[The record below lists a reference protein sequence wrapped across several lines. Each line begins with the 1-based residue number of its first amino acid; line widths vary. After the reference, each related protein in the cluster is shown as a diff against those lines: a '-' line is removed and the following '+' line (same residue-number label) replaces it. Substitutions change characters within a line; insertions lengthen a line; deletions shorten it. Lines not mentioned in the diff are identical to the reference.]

1 VPLKLQWI
9 HSLLLKVSKN
19 APYRPTTLEWLSQS
33 DNLARFLTREF
44 LEGFWVMNQQSSSTM
59 RVHQAELTV
68 LIWRS
73 NRGEIRQK
81 SNLVQNLAQKRYPIK
96 ESPQR
101 GFDAGCKDHE

>member
-1 VPLKLQWI
+1 
-9 HSLLLKVSKN
+9 
-19 APYRPTTLEWLSQS
+19 
-33 DNLARFLTREF
+33 
-44 LEGFWVMNQQSSSTM
+44 
-59 RVHQAELTV
+59 LTV